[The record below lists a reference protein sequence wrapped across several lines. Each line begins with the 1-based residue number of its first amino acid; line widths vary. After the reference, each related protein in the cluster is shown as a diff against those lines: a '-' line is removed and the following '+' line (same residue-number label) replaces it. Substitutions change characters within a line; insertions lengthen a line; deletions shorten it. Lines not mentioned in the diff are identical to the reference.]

1 MATSE
6 FDTRRRRNGSGY
18 RVLIW
23 AVGIGYAVAV
33 PNLTG
38 LTKFPFLFVSAFAV
52 WRLIIHSQKA
62 VAFYLQK
69 RRLNQAAVV
78 PKLSLETL
86 SKNLKSSHLY
96 LGRGF
101 IWHQPH
107 AQKAFEILKGP
118 LAELVETKQAS
129 LGAVWIHG
137 IGAKEEEEIYFPI
150 AHSEGHTLILGT
162 TGSGKTTLFRLLI
175 AQAILRGESVL
186 IIDPKGD
193 REMLEIAKETSK
205 MVGRA
210 FYYFHPAYPKE
221 SIRLD
226 PLHSFSRASELA
238 SRLAALIPSET
249 GSDPF
254 KAFSQKS
261 LDNIVQAILTLDS
274 RPTLLKLRRYLESGA
289 AGLIIQA
296 LGKHLDKLFPD
307 WREKVA
313 DKNQEEMAYKMIRYY
328 RQRVQGLY
336 PALSLE
342 GAMSLYEHDRM
353 N

>member
-1 MATSE
+1 
-6 FDTRRRRNGSGY
+6 
-18 RVLIW
+18 
-23 AVGIGYAVAV
+23 
-33 PNLTG
+33 
-38 LTKFPFLFVSAFAV
+38 
-52 WRLIIHSQKA
+52 
-62 VAFYLQK
+62 
-69 RRLNQAAVV
+69 
-78 PKLSLETL
+78 
-86 SKNLKSSHLY
+86 
-96 LGRGF
+96 
-101 IWHQPH
+101 
-107 AQKAFEILKGP
+107 
-118 LAELVETKQAS
+118 LAGVVETKQSS

-175 AQAILRGESVL
+175 AQAILRGE
-186 IIDPKGD
+186 
-193 REMLEIAKETSK
+193 
-205 MVGRA
+205 
-210 FYYFHPAYPKE
+210 KE

-226 PLHSFSRASELA
+226 PLHSFSWASELA

-274 RPTLLKLRRYLESGA
+274 RPTILKLRRYLESGA

-307 WREKVA
+307 WREKVT

-336 PALSLE
+336 PAISLE
-342 GAMSLYEHDRM
+342 GAMSLYEHDRTHFNKM
-353 N
+353 VASLLPVIRCLRSTRP